1 MKTMLNV
8 AVPAGAS
15 DAVLSLESRKK
26 KRTVVTKPAQPGT
39 LYRFGRVRGVGGQEA
54 DDRRAAKKEVEAL
67 RESCEQMDAIEHALV
82 ALDACPAEAF
92 REPGLFSADR
102 TEEDEIVLD
111 WDADDG
117 GPSITLFV
125 APSGN
130 TVYVCQ
136 WDDDRRVTGNDGHD
150 SEYLRETLGGAFRR
164 LSKERR
170 HAEDRSRL
178 VG

>member
-1 MKTMLNV
+1 MKTRLNV
-8 AVPAGAS
+8 AGSTGATGP
-15 DAVLSLESRKK
+15 VLSLVASI
-26 KRTVVTKPAQPGT
+26 
-39 LYRFGRVRGVGGQEA
+39 GGQGA
-54 DDRRAAKKEVEAL
+54 DNRRAAQSEVEAL
-67 RESCEQMDAIEHALV
+67 RESCMHTHAIEHALFV
-82 ALDACPAEAF
+82 LAACPAEAF
-92 REPGLFSADR
+92 REPELFSADR
-102 TEEDEIVLD
+102 TEDDEIVLD

-117 GPSITLFV
+117 GPSVTLFV

-136 WDDDRRVTGNDGHD
+136 WDGSRRVTGNDGHD

-170 HAEDRSRL
+170 HAENRSRL